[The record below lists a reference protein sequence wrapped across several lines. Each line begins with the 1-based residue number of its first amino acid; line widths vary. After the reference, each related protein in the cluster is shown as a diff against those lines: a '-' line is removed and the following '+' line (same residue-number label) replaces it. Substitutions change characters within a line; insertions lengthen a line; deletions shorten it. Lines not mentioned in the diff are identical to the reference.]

1 MIEPYKKKALARLG
15 RVRGQLDVVTKMVED
30 DKYCGDIIT
39 QILALQGAIKG
50 IGSTIVESHLHTCGS
65 KNLSS
70 DNPKVKEKFIKEI
83 IKVCELSGR

>member
-1 MIEPYKKKALARLG
+1 MIEPYKKKALARL
-15 RVRGQLDVVTKMVED
+15 RRAKGQLDGIVKMIED
-30 DKYCGDIIT
+30 DKYCGDVIT

-50 IGSTIVESHLHTCGS
+50 IGSTIVESHLHTCGV

-70 DNPKVKEKFIKEI
+70 NNPKVKEKFIKEI